1 MSVGHAFQFPAI
13 TKQDACQ
20 RTQNDKRRY
29 NVLILYL
36 KTPTD
41 WVGGV
46 AMKTRFVVKNE
57 QVLFFYGV
65 GMDLKGAVLKGK
77 ETVCRTLFE
86 T

>member
-1 MSVGHAFQFPAI
+1 
-13 TKQDACQ
+13 
-20 RTQNDKRRY
+20 
-29 NVLILYL
+29 
-36 KTPTD
+36 
-41 WVGGV
+41 
-46 AMKTRFVVKNE
+46 MKTRFVVKNE